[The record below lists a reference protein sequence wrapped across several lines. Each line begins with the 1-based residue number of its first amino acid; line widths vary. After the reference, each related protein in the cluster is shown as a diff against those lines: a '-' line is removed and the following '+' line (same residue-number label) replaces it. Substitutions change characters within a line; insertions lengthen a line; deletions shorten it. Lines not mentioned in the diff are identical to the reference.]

1 MFYILPKK
9 IGEIINKSTNF
20 AKKRDSPM
28 QHLFEKLQKTASNQ
42 LKKSTTEDIYF
53 QINFDEAGAYLEI
66 TNAKGEL
73 LEPDYRN
80 YVGAT
85 RDVLRVWD
93 SIKRELD
100 FSINWENGSEKL
112 YLAEH
117 DYLMFQLQHCNN
129 LINSQNKKIT
139 FAKGAGKI
147 VISIQSQDE
156 ERKRFDAKTA
166 LAYES
171 EVLVP
176 LQMLTEG
183 YALFENT
190 IYAVDEIGK
199 NFSELAFFETN
210 FPARDLEKYLSLLY
224 SYTQNIELNYEDF
237 TINKDE
243 KNQVTP
249 QPTIIFEKIDEA
261 NSLFLRVTN
270 TLPNFDVDFL
280 EHYELDCVASVNE
293 MEQIITIKNL
303 AVTSMEQT
311 VEDVA
316 KLIQKNKPKKG
327 EIGAYTDGNLVIV
340 PENLARDFIR
350 IHLPQLLTT
359 YHIMGAEKLKN
370 YKIIATMPKLN
381 FRLTSGIDFLEGD
394 ASMEIE
400 GQKFNIFDVIAQYQ
414 KNKYVLLN
422 DGTQA
427 ILNEKYLNRLE
438 RLFKKTKGKDGIKV
452 SFFDLPLIE
461 DLIGEKVTGQVFEKS
476 REIFEGF
483 NKLKSKRLSL
493 PKSMKADLRPYQQQG
508 VKWLNYLHENKFGGC
523 LADDM
528 GLGKTLQTITL
539 LSGLYPEVQKPSL
552 IVMPKS
558 LLFNWENELKKFS
571 PSLTYYTF
579 YAQNRDLEE
588 AMKSNLILTT
598 YAMMRNTIEQ
608 FKEKEFYYVILDES
622 QNIKNI
628 NSQGSKAVMLL
639 QAEHRL
645 ALSGTPVEN
654 NLIELYSLFRFL
666 NPAMFGTIDEFNKHY
681 AYPIHEN
688 ADKDVSLELR
698 KKIYPFI
705 LRRLKKH
712 VLKELPPKIEQVLYV
727 EMGDEQKRLYE
738 ERRKYFQEFI
748 KTKVATEGI
757 EKSQIIILQAMT
769 ELRQIASTPESKSD
783 GLIVSAKR
791 ELLIENVTEATAN
804 GHKVLIFVSFINA
817 LDTICEELANAGI
830 TYISMSGAT
839 TDRQTLV
846 NKFQQD
852 KNCKVFVMTLKTG
865 GVGLNLTAA
874 DIVFIYDPWW
884 NVAAENQAI
893 DRTHRMGQEK
903 SVLAYK
909 LITKGTIEEKILQ
922 LQEKKKEI
930 FENIIGSDSAS
941 IKSLSQSDIEFMLG

>member
-1 MFYILPKK
+1 
-9 IGEIINKSTNF
+9 
-20 AKKRDSPM
+20 M
-28 QHLFEKLQKTASNQ
+28 QHLFEKLQKVTFQRAQNN
-42 LKKSTTEDIYF
+42 TTETVFF
-53 QINFDEAGAYLEI
+53 QINFDETGAYLDI
-66 TNAKGEL
+66 TNAKGASIEA
-73 LEPDYRN
+73 DYHN
-80 YVGAT
+80 YSGAT

-93 SIKRELD
+93 NIKRELD
-100 FSINWENGSEKL
+100 FSISWENASEKL

-117 DYLMFQLQHCNN
+117 DYLIFQLQHCDN
-129 LINSQNKKIT
+129 IIDHKNKKIH
-139 FAKGAGKI
+139 FAKGAGKL
-147 VISIQSQDE
+147 VLSIQAQDE
-156 ERKRFDAKTA
+156 ERKRLEAKLA
-166 LAYES
+166 LAYEADTFA
-171 EVLVP
+171 P

-183 YALFENT
+183 YAIHANT
-190 IYAVDEIGK
+190 IYQVGEVGK
-199 NFSELAFFETN
+199 NFSQLAFFETA
-210 FPARDLEKYLSLLY
+210 FPARDVEKYFSLLY
-224 SYTQNIELNYEDF
+224 SYTQNVEVNYEDF
-237 TINKDE
+237 TITIDD
-243 KNQVTP
+243 KNQVEP

-270 TLPNFDVDFL
+270 TLPNFDTDFL
-280 EHYELDCVASVNE
+280 EKYELDCVASVNE

-303 AVTSMEQT
+303 AVSSIEKT
-311 VEDVA
+311 VEEVT
-316 KLIQKNKPKKG
+316 KLIQKSKPKKG
-327 EIGAYTDGNLVIV
+327 EVGAYADGNLVIV

-350 IHLPQLLTT
+350 IHLPELLLT
-359 YHIMGAEKLKN
+359 YNIMGAEKLKN
-370 YKIIATMPKLN
+370 YKIIATIPKFN
-381 FRLTSGIDFLEGD
+381 FRLNSGIDFLEGD

-400 GQKFNIFDVIAQYQ
+400 GQKFNIFDVISQYQ

-427 ILNEKYLNRLE
+427 ILNGKYLDRLE
-438 RLFKKTKGKDGIKV
+438 RIFKKNKGKDGIKV

-493 PKSMKADLRPYQQQG
+493 PKELKADLRPYQQQG

-539 LSGLYPEVQKPSL
+539 LSTLYPEAKKPTL

-558 LLFNWENELKKFS
+558 LLFNWENELKKFN
-571 PSLTYYTF
+571 PTLTHYIY

-598 YAMMRNTIEQ
+598 YAMMRNAVEQ
-608 FKEKEFYYVILDES
+608 FKEKEFYYIILDES
-622 QNIKNI
+622 QNIKNV

-639 QAEHRL
+639 QSEHRL

-654 NLIELYSLFRFL
+654 NLTELYSLFRFL
-666 NPAMFGTIDEFNKHY
+666 NPAMFGTLDEFNKHY

-688 ADKDVSLELR
+688 ADKDVALELR

-727 EMGDEQKRLYE
+727 EMADDQKRLYE
-738 ERRKYFQEFI
+738 ERRKYFQDFI
-748 KTKVATEGI
+748 SSKVAAEGI

-769 ELRQIASTPESKSD
+769 ELRQIASTPEGKSD

-817 LDTICEELANAGI
+817 LDTICEDLANAGI
-830 TYISMSGAT
+830 EYVSMSGAT